1 MVAGLRGSAGLEGYC
16 ATKGGVRLF
25 AKAAAMECAAEADGI
40 PVNTVHPV
48 VIDTP
53 IWTKLSGSGERNVP
67 IDPKGVAKAGVPLGR
82 VGQSSSHRKWRAI
95 PRPRRLQLHDGGGT
109 RDRRR
114 HDERRKTSVKLNW
127 TAGEKALQRLRSA
140 SLAESSI

>member
-1 MVAGLRGSAGLEGYC
+1 MQTFDHVILCSARERVKDITKFGCRSKASADIAGYC

-25 AKAAAMECAAEADGI
+25 AKAVAIECAADADRI
-40 PVNTVHPV
+40 RVNTVHPG

-82 VGQSSSHRKWRAI
+82 VGQSSRHRKWRAI
-95 PRPRRLQLHDGGGT
+95 PRL
-109 RDRRR
+109 
-114 HDERRKTSVKLNW
+114 
-127 TAGEKALQRLRSA
+127 
-140 SLAESSI
+140 